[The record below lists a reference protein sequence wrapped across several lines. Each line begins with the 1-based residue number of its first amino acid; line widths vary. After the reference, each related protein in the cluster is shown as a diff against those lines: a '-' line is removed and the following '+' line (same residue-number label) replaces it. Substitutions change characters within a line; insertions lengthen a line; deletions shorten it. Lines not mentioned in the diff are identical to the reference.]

1 MTIKIPDVGTGI
13 PANQTGD
20 SPWLA
25 MKKVAENFSDQSNAA
40 SRLVGKSNGQVAAY
54 DASGGIGVQNY
65 VQAGT
70 GAPKIAFK
78 KIERVYPSVANNGEF
93 SIPIGIDQGK
103 LLSVN
108 VMVFRNN
115 GGRNDIAYP
124 PNANHDG
131 YNYYILFSDARI
143 YMKPV
148 NDASLINGRIVAF
161 ITYEV

>member
-40 SRLVGKSNGQVAAY
+40 SRLVGKNNGQVAAY

-65 VQAGT
+65 VQAGI

-78 KIERVYPSVANNGEF
+78 KVEGVYPNVENSGEF
-93 SIPIGIDQGK
+93 RLSVGVPTNK
-103 LLSVN
+103 LLALDM
-108 VMVFRNN
+108 MVFRPDNA
-115 GGRNDIAYP
+115 IAYP
-124 PNANHDG
+124 PNLQQTG
-131 YNYYILFSDARI
+131 FNYKCWFSGSTIYIN
-143 YMKPV
+143 PV
-148 NDASLINGRIVAF
+148 SDASLLGGRIVAF
-161 ITYEV
+161 ITY